1 MLGYPIAYFLTR
13 YLLSRSFSLTQ
24 STKLFFAYAVLFLL
38 VFGWKLTFELSLFHG
53 LLFMILGFQGAV
65 LIVDLKPEAQF
76 DYGREDFLDRSYF
89 LVAFLLLILSVVET
103 YFSVI
108 VLLLLSLLNGFL
120 RNNSNVL
127 VFRGGIFLNLLFH
140 WIISCN
146 L

>member
-24 STKLFFAYAVLFLL
+24 STKLFFAYAVIFLL
-38 VFGWKLTFELSLFHG
+38 VFGWRLTFELNLFQG
-53 LLFMILGFQGAV
+53 LLFIILGFQGAL
-65 LIVDLKPEAQF
+65 LIVELMPEEQF

-89 LVAFLLLILSVVET
+89 LVAFLLLILSVVEA

-108 VLLLLSLLNGFL
+108 ALLLLSLLNGFL
-120 RNNSNVL
+120 RNNSSVL
-127 VFRGGIFLNLLFH
+127 AFRGGIVLTLLLH
-140 WIISCN
+140 WIISFT